1 MAAKDTSVTTIDDE
15 TPAAAAPR
23 AKKIAVTDAHSA
35 MSGQMAEITI
45 HSGEG
50 EAGKQA
56 VFLSINGHGILIP
69 RGVPS
74 IVPAEVA
81 EILDNATMTVYEAGA
96 NNTIVSRE
104 VKRFS
109 YNVKVGI
116 VK

>member
-15 TPAAAAPR
+15 QPAVAAPR
-23 AKKIAVTDAHSA
+23 AKKIAVTDAHDA
-35 MSGQMAEITI
+35 MSGEQVEVTI

-69 RGVPS
+69 RGVAS

-81 EILDNATMTVYEAGA
+81 EILDNATMTVYESGA
-96 NNTIVSRE
+96 DGKVVSRD
-104 VKRFS
+104 VKRFA
-109 YNVKVGI
+109 YNVKS